1 MQQQLVKEVAVVL
14 ARQLAEQQ
22 GSMAG
27 SAAGAAPLQ
36 QLESVRHCVAP
47 VRPPSAGARQ
57 TVLPSRPANGVS
69 VQQAAAARPSVHA
82 DAGAVP
88 RAEDTLLAV
97 TGASVSTTMATEN
110 LQVKKKAQEDDD
122 SSDESLGTGN
132 VVPCI
137 SSDFSNEIDI
147 NLTHVS
153 PSVEEVEVTSPSA
166 STVSMPGVHEE
177 QPPRLLEGNMAPT
190 AAPEVGSS
198 PLPVRA
204 QHLPSPPDRIR
215 PTYNHQGPRRSPNWK
230 RRKTEKQTQN
240 PSPTHGSGSDSG
252 VHFGLSPPLPDQ
264 AESPRRR
271 RKRTAQVMA
280 AASRKEEERN
290 ERIVRGLLKLPPNR
304 RCINC
309 NGIGPQYVCTS
320 FWTFICIS
328 CSGIHREFTHR
339 VKSVSM
345 SKFTVQEVEALQKGG
360 NQRARESLLKDF
372 DTQQMRLP
380 DSSNINSLRE
390 FIRVVY
396 VERRYAGVRFPE
408 RPPRDNKQSRTL
420 TVINVSMIAAVYID
434 ASEFLFRFKNH
445 TKKNIEGLVPIIHF
459 LEERRNGK
467 QPAIL
472 TRKPGSD
479 RGHDGKMSYRSN
491 SLQERM
497 SEDQFANETRESRTS
512 DCSGSSVS
520 DTVRTLPESP
530 NFFDN
535 GCSSAPFQQ
544 NQSDMLNFNGIT
556 QSQRT
561 ASTENIDSTTLK
573 SGNSS
578 LADLFFG
585 SETAH
590 GTQESNHF
598 IVPSFVAF
606 SDAVNGAEEDLFSRP
621 NLQQQYAT
629 GLYPSVDFFAN
640 IPPTTS
646 SSDKMPL
653 EAPSLDN
660 AGWATFDTPP
670 KDKQP
675 GVTGPSLV
683 ASIGKQTLGHDLFL
697 FEPSEGPASFLTS
710 NDKVS
715 VSNHSGATYH
725 DTSCSQ
731 LWHSF
736 DDATG
741 VMINDHSTAGP
752 LCNEHQNVVNVSLG
766 TSNPFTCS
774 VVSE

>member
-1 MQQQLVKEVAVVL
+1 
-14 ARQLAEQQ
+14 
-22 GSMAG
+22 
-27 SAAGAAPLQ
+27 
-36 QLESVRHCVAP
+36 
-47 VRPPSAGARQ
+47 
-57 TVLPSRPANGVS
+57 
-69 VQQAAAARPSVHA
+69 
-82 DAGAVP
+82 
-88 RAEDTLLAV
+88 
-97 TGASVSTTMATEN
+97 
-110 LQVKKKAQEDDD
+110 
-122 SSDESLGTGN
+122 
-132 VVPCI
+132 
-137 SSDFSNEIDI
+137 
-147 NLTHVS
+147 
-153 PSVEEVEVTSPSA
+153 
-166 STVSMPGVHEE
+166 
-177 QPPRLLEGNMAPT
+177 
-190 AAPEVGSS
+190 
-198 PLPVRA
+198 
-204 QHLPSPPDRIR
+204 
-215 PTYNHQGPRRSPNWK
+215 
-230 RRKTEKQTQN
+230 
-240 PSPTHGSGSDSG
+240 
-252 VHFGLSPPLPDQ
+252 
-264 AESPRRR
+264 
-271 RKRTAQVMA
+271 MA

-309 NGIGPQYVCTS
+309 NGIVRAPTL
-320 FWTFICIS
+320 IRS
-328 CSGIHREFTHR
+328 CDPRREFTHR

-396 VERRYAGVRFPE
+396 VERRYAG
-408 RPPRDNKQSRTL
+408 SRTL

-731 LWHSF
+731 
-736 DDATG
+736 DDDCHKVFMEELAPSAPFAAFLEPSP
-741 VMINDHSTAGP
+741 ISAAP
-752 LCNEHQNVVNVSLG
+752 SLG
-766 TSNPFTCS
+766 RTSADKAVLNPFDLPFDTDS
-774 VVSE
+774 EAPGLFMDVSTLQAALPNLPSSFLDGLPESWFSNNTSTYVPSGSHGGLSCLAEQAPNSPLR

>member
-1 MQQQLVKEVAVVL
+1 
-14 ARQLAEQQ
+14 
-22 GSMAG
+22 
-27 SAAGAAPLQ
+27 
-36 QLESVRHCVAP
+36 
-47 VRPPSAGARQ
+47 
-57 TVLPSRPANGVS
+57 
-69 VQQAAAARPSVHA
+69 
-82 DAGAVP
+82 
-88 RAEDTLLAV
+88 
-97 TGASVSTTMATEN
+97 
-110 LQVKKKAQEDDD
+110 
-122 SSDESLGTGN
+122 
-132 VVPCI
+132 
-137 SSDFSNEIDI
+137 
-147 NLTHVS
+147 
-153 PSVEEVEVTSPSA
+153 
-166 STVSMPGVHEE
+166 
-177 QPPRLLEGNMAPT
+177 
-190 AAPEVGSS
+190 
-198 PLPVRA
+198 
-204 QHLPSPPDRIR
+204 
-215 PTYNHQGPRRSPNWK
+215 
-230 RRKTEKQTQN
+230 
-240 PSPTHGSGSDSG
+240 
-252 VHFGLSPPLPDQ
+252 
-264 AESPRRR
+264 
-271 RKRTAQVMA
+271 MA
-280 AASRKEEERN
+280 AASRKEQERN

-345 SKFTVQEVEALQKGG
+345 SKFTAQEVEALQKGG

-408 RPPRDNKQSRTL
+408 RPPRDNKQIQKPHEEEHRR
-420 TVINVSMIAAVYID
+420 
-434 ASEFLFRFKNH
+434 ASSYHSFSQSPPNDYQY
-445 TKKNIEGLVPIIHF
+445 
-459 LEERRNGK
+459 EERHNGK
-467 QPAIL
+467 QPAML

-497 SEDQFANETRESRTS
+497 SEDQFGNETRESRTS

-520 DTVRTLPESP
+520 DTVRTVPESP

-544 NQSDMLNFNGIT
+544 NQSDMLNSNGIT

-590 GTQESNHF
+590 GTQESNNF
-598 IVPSFVAF
+598 IAPSFVAF

-621 NLQQQYAT
+621 NFQQQYVT

-640 IPPTTS
+640 MPPTTS

-653 EAPSLDN
+653 EATSLDN

-697 FEPSEGPASFLTS
+697 FEPSDRPTSFLTS
-710 NDKVS
+710 KDKVS
-715 VSNHSGATYH
+715 VSNQSGATSHY
-725 DTSCSQ
+725 TSCSQ

-752 LCNEHQNVVNVSLG
+752 LWNEHQNVVNVSLG

-774 VVSE
+774 VVSEVSQDDDCHKVFMEELAPSAPFAAFLEPSPISAAPSLGRTSADKAVLNPFDLPFDTDSEAPGLFMDVSMLQAALPNVPSSFLDGLPESWFSNNTSTYVPSGSHGGLSCLAEQAPNSPLRNITLSTVSTGNPFA